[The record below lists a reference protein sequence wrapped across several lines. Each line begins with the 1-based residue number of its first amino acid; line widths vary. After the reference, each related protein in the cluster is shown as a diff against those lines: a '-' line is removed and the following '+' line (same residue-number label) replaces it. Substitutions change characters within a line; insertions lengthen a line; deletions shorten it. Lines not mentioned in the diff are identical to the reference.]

1 MGSLTLEGV
10 SKRFSG
16 NTVVDKVHMHINE
29 GEFVS
34 LLGPSGCGKTT
45 SLRLIAG
52 LEKLDEGA
60 ILLNEKRIDNMAV
73 YKRNIGMVFQSYALF
88 PHMTVWDNVQYG
100 LEMRRTTKEERKRR
114 VEQALKMVRLEGYE
128 GRKPGQISGGQQQRV
143 ALARA
148 LVLEPQI
155 LLLDE
160 SLSALDKKLRE
171 EMQVELRKLQRSL
184 GITTLFVTHD
194 KDEALTMSDRV
205 AIMNEGKIVQEGSPV
220 EMYERPL
227 NSFVANFLGEA
238 NIFSGTLRSDQEG
251 NSALTLK
258 SGDVLP
264 VEGSP
269 TESVLPR
276 RHFCVRPE
284 RILVSKEKRSP
295 SSIPVGV
302 DFITYTGNLS
312 RYRLTAQGVEF
323 KVHSKNESA
332 EPPFKTGEKIFI
344 TIPADSLVG
353 LEEE

>member
-10 SKRFSG
+10 SKRFG
-16 NTVVDKVHMHINE
+16 DNTVVDKVHMHIYE

-45 SLRLIAG
+45 TLRLIAG

-60 ILLNEKRIDNMAV
+60 ICLNEKRIDNVAV
-73 YKRNIGMVFQSYALF
+73 YRRNIGMVFQSYALF
-88 PHMTVWDNVQYG
+88 PHMTVQANVQYG
-100 LEMRRTTKEERKRR
+100 LEMRKTTKDERRRR
-114 VEQALKMVRLEGYE
+114 VEQALKMVQLEGYE
-128 GRKPGQISGGQQQRV
+128 KRKPGQISGGQQQRV

-220 EMYERPL
+220 EMYERPV

-238 NIFSGTLRSDQEG
+238 NIFSGILRRESEG
-251 NSALTLK
+251 NSSLTLK
-258 SGDVLP
+258 SGAILP
-264 VEGSP
+264 IAGTPGEGLLNRS
-269 TESVLPR
+269 R
-276 RHFCVRPE
+276 FCVRPE
-284 RILVSKEKRSP
+284 RIVISKDKRSYA
-295 SSIPVGV
+295 SIPVGV

-312 RYRLTAQGVEF
+312 RYRLTAQGIEF

-332 EPPFKTGEKIFI
+332 VPPFETGEKVHI

-353 LEEE
+353 LEEG